1 MARGLWLAALGG
13 LAALYFHGTVMSTIE
28 LMDEGQVV
36 YSSWRVAEG
45 EMPYVGFHQL
55 YGPSVFFVNGALL
68 KLFGVDLRVI
78 RLSLVVLKA
87 LVAVFVYV
95 LTRRVA
101 SRPVALVLYGLL
113 VAIWGM
119 PIWLFNTPYATYYA
133 TALSLA
139 GLLLASAERARWIA
153 SGVCMGL
160 AMTFKQTQGIFA
172 FLAIVLFV
180 IVMTPPRAGPATH
193 AARARQWAGGV
204 RLLALGGT
212 LAFAVA
218 YVAPH
223 LATVSAILMLAP
235 LAVLV
240 AGLVV
245 REMAGWPPHDPAIAG
260 LGPIALVSVGAAIPV
275 LAYVAL
281 YWRIGALAAFVHD
294 TMVGLPQQ
302 IAWFVPLRQP
312 ELATVCLTA
321 TICASFALV
330 RRLRRGI
337 SLTGPLLVCV
347 GAIAG
352 LLVDRARNP
361 GLQPYLLSG
370 RWMTDFFG
378 VLPGVPFFAVGVG
391 ALALLGAA
399 RRRQAAAA
407 TGRPDAG
414 GDEQLGL
421 LVPFAA
427 ITVLQLYP
435 SADLPHV
442 AMVLPAFLPLL
453 GYAITR
459 RIERDGPMAAGL
471 ALAWLAAL
479 SSPFLGARV
488 ALSRETFQAR
498 FDRASGISG
507 PRLDDAARVVRYLGD
522 AAAPDGDLLV
532 LVDQPM
538 LYFLAGRRS
547 ALSGDEYVFY
557 VVGAGYMADEVAR
570 KLVDEQ
576 DAIRDLARIRPVVVD
591 RRGSVE
597 STRFRRTF
605 PSIARFIDETYR
617 PATSIGGYQVLVPAR
632 DTPPG

>member
-1 MARGLWLAALGG
+1 MSTRSGTWRAPRTIAVARGLWLAALGG

-55 YGPSVFFVNGALL
+55 YGPSV
-68 KLFGVDLRVI
+68 
-78 RLSLVVLKA
+78 
-87 LVAVFVYV
+87 
-95 LTRRVA
+95 
-101 SRPVALVLYGLL
+101 
-113 VAIWGM
+113 
-119 PIWLFNTPYATYYA
+119 
-133 TALSLA
+133 
-139 GLLLASAERARWIA
+139 
-153 SGVCMGL
+153 
-160 AMTFKQTQGIFA
+160 
-172 FLAIVLFV
+172 LFV

-204 RLLALGGT
+204 RILALGGT

-260 LGPIALVSVGAAIPV
+260 VGPIALVSVGAAIPV

-361 GLQPYLLSG
+361 G
-370 RWMTDFFG
+370 
-378 VLPGVPFFAVGVG
+378 V
-391 ALALLGAA
+391 
-399 RRRQAAAA
+399 
-407 TGRPDAG
+407 RP
-414 GDEQLGL
+414 
-421 LVPFAA
+421 
-427 ITVLQLYP
+427 
-435 SADLPHV
+435 
-442 AMVLPAFLPLL
+442 
-453 GYAITR
+453 
-459 RIERDGPMAAGL
+459 
-471 ALAWLAAL
+471 
-479 SSPFLGARV
+479 
-488 ALSRETFQAR
+488 
-498 FDRASGISG
+498 
-507 PRLDDAARVVRYLGD
+507 
-522 AAAPDGDLLV
+522 
-532 LVDQPM
+532 
-538 LYFLAGRRS
+538 
-547 ALSGDEYVFY
+547 
-557 VVGAGYMADEVAR
+557 
-570 KLVDEQ
+570 
-576 DAIRDLARIRPVVVD
+576 
-591 RRGSVE
+591 
-597 STRFRRTF
+597 
-605 PSIARFIDETYR
+605 
-617 PATSIGGYQVLVPAR
+617 
-632 DTPPG
+632 